1 MNEQGSKVGA
11 IWAHLKH
18 GPQTVPQLVEALGI
32 DRKKLM
38 VYLRGMVRRG
48 SAILDNGTYS
58 AGTEPKVKKTWA
70 STAERMRH
78 YSSQYQRRIMAE
90 NGEKAAEYR
99 ANRRKREKRLRD
111 ARPPTEA
118 QRLAG
123 LKRAQQIV
131 RQMKAKEEKQ
141 RLHSAAA
148 QDKREQTRAN
158 KAKITSAM
166 SSHGPAA
173 NDCETVEQWMARTGQ
188 RPEVLQPGTWSA
200 PLRFTY

>member
-38 VYLRGMVRRG
+38 VYLRGMVNRG
-48 SAILDNGTYS
+48 SAVLTDGTYA

-78 YSSQYQRRIMAE
+78 YSRQYQSRIMAE
-90 NGEKAAEYR
+90 NGDKAAEYR
-99 ANRRKREKRLRD
+99 ANRRKREAALR
-111 ARPPTEA
+111 AKRPPTEA

-141 RLHSAAA
+141 RQQSAAA
-148 QDKREQTRAN
+148 QDKREQTRAD
-158 KAKITSAM
+158 KLKVSGSL

-188 RPEVLQPGTWSA
+188 RPEVLQPGAWSA